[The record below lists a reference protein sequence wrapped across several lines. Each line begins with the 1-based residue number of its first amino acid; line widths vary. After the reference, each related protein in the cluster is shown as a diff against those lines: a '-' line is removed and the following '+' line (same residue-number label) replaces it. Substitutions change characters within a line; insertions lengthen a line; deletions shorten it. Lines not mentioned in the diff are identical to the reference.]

1 MYDSLKVFRG
11 CYVRLGKDNLVDNL
25 KDMNIELGNLNKKSI
40 KNCVKKWISI
50 LEKNPKCQDD
60 VFQAWFE
67 QIILFPIIEKIVD
80 NFQIQLL
87 PEYFQ
92 NHFTSVE

>member
-1 MYDSLKVFRG
+1 
-11 CYVRLGKDNLVDNL
+11 
-25 KDMNIELGNLNKKSI
+25 MNIELGNLNKKTI

-67 QIILFPIIEKIVD
+67 QIILFPTIEKIMD
-80 NFQIQLL
+80 NFRIQLL
-87 PEYFQ
+87 PEILPKSFHVSRIVSDEVH
-92 NHFTSVE
+92 NLL

>member
-1 MYDSLKVFRG
+1 
-11 CYVRLGKDNLVDNL
+11 
-25 KDMNIELGNLNKKSI
+25 MNIELGNLNKKTI

-67 QIILFPIIEKIVD
+67 QIILFPTIEKIMD
-80 NFQIQLL
+80 NFRIQLL
-87 PEYFQ
+87 PEILPKSFQ
-92 NHFTSVE
+92 VSRIVTDGVHNLL

>member
-1 MYDSLKVFRG
+1 
-11 CYVRLGKDNLVDNL
+11 
-25 KDMNIELGNLNKKSI
+25 MNIELGNLNKKAI

-67 QIILFPIIEKIVD
+67 QIILFPTIEKIMD
-80 NFQIQLL
+80 NFRIQLL
-87 PEYFQ
+87 PEMLPKSFQ
-92 NHFTSVE
+92 VSRIVSDEVHNLL